1 MPELDVE
8 SVQAAE
14 LLYQIAER
22 ARGEATMWQAPG
34 MRAEL
39 DYVAKQIE
47 AAARWA
53 ITEKP
58 VYGEAWAHAATLTLR
73 KYTGLRKFI
82 EHALTTPRS
91 VGYIKL
97 ECRDGRHMACDTCK
111 CWCHS

>member
-8 SVQAAE
+8 SVEGAE
-14 LLYQIAER
+14 LLYQLAER
-22 ARGEATMWQAPG
+22 ARGEATLWKSPG
-34 MRAEL
+34 VRAEL
-39 DYVAKQIE
+39 DHVARQID

-82 EHALTTPRS
+82 EHALTDHKRI
-91 VGYIKL
+91 GYMTL
-97 ECRDGRHMACDTCK
+97 DCRDGRHMACSSCK